1 METQAPSVTSFS
13 RIVLS
18 DQQSL
23 QGQSLNHLQRDVIQ
37 NHRADIA
44 EEIINTIYDHKDK
57 EGYALKIA
65 YLQGQLSI
73 LSLQL
78 AQSDAATKFINFN
91 QVGE

>member
-1 METQAPSVTSFS
+1 MDNNSQVPQITSFS
-13 RIVLS
+13 RTVLS
-18 DQQSL
+18 EQQNL

-65 YLQGQLSI
+65 
-73 LSLQL
+73 
-78 AQSDAATKFINFN
+78 
-91 QVGE
+91 